1 MGIFNIFK
9 KGSKSNN
16 VSKSSNENETIKIP
30 KKNNQELD
38 WNEFLKCVGFSEK
51 DVKGNVEVLKKIL
64 NPFLQELYVMRKKY
78 PVNLS
83 KRIDLFEEWF
93 EKFDY
98 YHIDIRELINKTVS
112 WYEMRYSDSLL
123 ERMLTSDSINVSD
136 YLNFDRNKYIHD
148 NFDDDS
154 DVYYLEMSKL
164 FDVGTFLKT
173 LSFDERMI
181 FKKEKGRSENIR
193 VGDSSYWLTPK
204 GFVERF
210 IYRNRKQYSYSDCR
224 YDRSI
229 HITDFLDPDA
239 CVNNHDL
246 REFFLYYYKLNYLRQ
261 EFLNCVMYQIIENY
275 NTSYGSF
282 RALLFAKE
290 FGLDIDIPMIYG
302 AGRYGNT
309 RQMINMYLKFGGSKD
324 LVCYRNYF
332 EPSYKEGK
340 SLLEKESISE
350 MIKGYSGCYTREEKF
365 LHQKLADLLA
375 TRSSRSKEFYQKI
388 VDVLSSQVDWD
399 RVAEDRNIQQQNEE
413 QERVAQKR
421 IERKLNK

>member
-16 VSKSSNENETIKIP
+16 VSKSSNENIKIS

-64 NPFLQELYVMRKKY
+64 NPFLQELYVMRKNY

-123 ERMLTSDSINVSD
+123 EKMLTSDSINVSD

-164 FDVGTFLKT
+164 FDVGAFLKT

-181 FKKEKGRSENIR
+181 FKKEKGRSESIR
-193 VGDSSYWLTPK
+193 IGNSCYWLTPK
-204 GFVERF
+204 GFIELIKFREE
-210 IYRNRKQYSYSDCR
+210 YSYKEFKYDC
-224 YDRSI
+224 SI
-229 HITDFLDPDA
+229 HITDFLDADTFI
-239 CVNNHDL
+239 NNHGL
-246 REFFLYYYKLNYLRQ
+246 RDYFLNYYELNYVRQ
-261 EFLNCVMYQIIENY
+261 EFLNCVMYQIIDNY
-275 NTSYGSF
+275 NTCYGAF

-302 AGRYGNT
+302 AKHDGYIRH
-309 RQMINMYLKFGGSKD
+309 MINMYLKFGGSKD

-332 EPSYKEGK
+332 ELSYKKGEVP
-340 SLLEKESISE
+340 LEEESISN

-388 VDVLSSQVDWD
+388 VDVLSSHVDWD
-399 RVAEDRNIQQQNEE
+399 KVAEDRNIQQQNEE
-413 QERVAQKR
+413 QERIVQKR
-421 IERKLNK
+421 IERRLKR